1 MGGNTF
7 KFDKVRIEGFRGRYF
22 DLDIKQN
29 QPNVFIMGNNTGKTT
44 LIELLRWCFKN
55 NESEAKGRKFSHMWD
70 QYTHVLDFK
79 KKGIQNCKITIIFS
93 DGIHQYKF
101 MREAIGE
108 HILKKRTLD
117 DGKISIEVGED
128 RIDEIKDLLD
138 IDNGD
143 DSIHGDDVHT
153 RLNSLFRLSRCAD
166 FFCFDGEK
174 AQEIMR
180 ASNSQTTIKNLIQS
194 VNQRAS
200 HPLMEKYQND
210 LDILKRK
217 VLNTAKKQAGGAS
230 ENFIKGISKDIDFY
244 ETEIKNY
251 KIKKEKF
258 EIQRSVFLVNVTE
271 IEEEQQKIQTRQ
283 IEIASENSRKRERL
297 KNQALQKEN
306 EIEYSRAEI
315 FNNMKE
321 WILQDLQSN
330 VNKIKKHIREKG
342 KLPEPYR
349 ESLIRDCLTSHPPT
363 CQICNNALDAVS
375 IEYIKNLQRL
385 LASETSHKFLIS
397 NLNLDPSAFDVS
409 EKRNKVID
417 LIKDLKT
424 IQEEFDSIQ
433 LSEEEQTLLE
443 KMKTLLE
450 EKSYFETEIGKI
462 INELSAID
470 EILDEYKKKLNELIQ
485 SLDIVAKYKII
496 LEAVENTEKTLN
508 NTKKNMENS
517 TISIISKV
525 ISNSISSILGEQYS
539 AILDKEKGLMLADG
553 GIAGKD
559 TGGYASRLILS
570 YCFAEAMSTIDPIIV
585 DTPSGNI
592 DEENRKN
599 LAKHLMFNHNQMV
612 LLCIPDEIHNFADHI
627 THDYIFVKN
636 EDYDYSKEVVE

>member
-29 QPNVFIMGNNTGKTT
+29 QPNVFIMGNNIGKTT
-44 LIELLRWCFKN
+44 LIELLRWCFIN
-55 NESEAKGRKFSHMWD
+55 NESGAKGKFSHMWD
-70 QYTHVLDFK
+70 DYTHVLDFK

-101 MREAIGE
+101 IREAIGE

-117 DGKISIEVGED
+117 DGKISVEVGED

-143 DSIHGDDVHT
+143 DTIYGDDVHT
-153 RLNSLFRLSRCAD
+153 RLNSLFRLSRCAE

-194 VNQRAS
+194 VNLRAS

-217 VLNTAKKQAGGAS
+217 VINTAKKQAGGAS
-230 ENFIKGISKDIDFY
+230 ENFIKGINKEIELC
-244 ETEIKNY
+244 ETEIKNN
-251 KIKKEKF
+251 KIKKENF
-258 EIQRSVFLVNVTE
+258 EIQKGVFLANVTQIDKE
-271 IEEEQQKIQTRQ
+271 IRKIQTRQ
-283 IEIASENSRKRERL
+283 IEIASENSRERERL
-297 KNQALQKEN
+297 KNQALQKEK

-315 FNNMKE
+315 FKDMKE
-321 WILQDLQSN
+321 WILQDLQNN
-330 VNKIKKHIREKG
+330 VNKTKKHIREKG

-363 CQICNNALDAVS
+363 CQICNTALDAVS
-375 IEYIKNLQRL
+375 IEYVKNLQRL

-397 NLNLDPSAFDVS
+397 TLNLDPSAFDVS
-409 EKRNKVID
+409 EKRNNARS

-424 IQEEFDSIQ
+424 IKEDFDSIQ
-433 LSEEEQTLLE
+433 LSEEEQTLLD
-443 KMKTLLE
+443 KMKALFD
-450 EKSYFETEIGKI
+450 EKSYFEKEIGQI
-462 INELSAID
+462 INELLATD
-470 EILDEYKKKLNELIQ
+470 EILEDYKKKLDELIQ
-485 SLDIVAKYKII
+485 SLGIVAKYKII
-496 LEAVENTEKTLN
+496 LEAIENTEKTLN
-508 NTKKNMENS
+508 NTKKKMENS

-539 AILDKEKGLMLADG
+539 AILDKENGLMLADG

-599 LAKHLMFNHNQMV
+599 LAKHLMFNHNQLV
-612 LLCIPDEIHNFADHI
+612 LLCIPDEINNFADHI
-627 THDYIFVKN
+627 THDYILVKN